1 MKMDWK
7 ISKAALLYRAKSLG
21 LIDDVSYRSGYIHL
35 KRTGEALLET
45 EDKDI
50 PREIPHLLE
59 NCFKALNKKRISAE
73 SIANELNI
81 SLDLLNKITQ
91 LNHQKP
97 NTSKLQLVI

>member
-1 MKMDWK
+1 MKTK
-7 ISKAALLYRAKSLG
+7 NKLYMKKKKDVHLFLKNH
-21 LIDDVSYRSGYIHL
+21 LI
-35 KRTGEALLET
+35 
-45 EDKDI
+45 
-50 PREIPHLLE
+50 
-59 NCFKALNKKRISAE
+59 NCFYLNKKRISAE